1 MPNRGADRV
10 LARLFVTPRMMASRP
25 ISNCYPAGE
34 TRRPRLGGDRAGG
47 AGTLGR
53 ATLGRGT
60 LGGGTA
66 ALALILAMAAS
77 WLVVVAA
84 PAHAGPWRIEAL
96 ALEGPLTRIHPG
108 SDAAGQKP
116 ALLAGGR
123 WFAISA
129 CGESVCLVPG
139 TAPDERISAAGGLPD
154 GAVARG
160 TGLGVVRAWY
170 GQPTRRY
177 RHGVLGDDI
186 EAGALAAAS
195 ASGKRL
201 DHILGSG
208 YVFEDI
214 TPRLSDLDGD
224 GKAEIVAIRTDVTA
238 GASLAVYGER
248 GGKLRRLAATAAI
261 GRPNRWLNVAGIAD
275 FDGDGRPE
283 IAIVKTPHIGGK
295 LEFWSYRND
304 GGAGRLVRRGTM
316 AGFSNHFIGSRNLSL
331 STVFDAD
338 GDGIADLAVPDTA
351 RTALRLVSLREGK
364 LSQTGLIALP
374 SPLTQNIALVRGPG
388 GPILVCGLA
397 NGALI
402 AISKR

>member
-1 MPNRGADRV
+1 M
-10 LARLFVTPRMMASRP
+10 
-25 ISNCYPAGE
+25 
-34 TRRPRLGGDRAGG
+34 
-47 AGTLGR
+47 
-53 ATLGRGT
+53 
-60 LGGGTA
+60 
-66 ALALILAMAAS
+66 
-77 WLVVVAA
+77 
-84 PAHAGPWRIEAL
+84 
-96 ALEGPLTRIHPG
+96 
-108 SDAAGQKP
+108 
-116 ALLAGGR
+116 
-123 WFAISA
+123 
-129 CGESVCLVPG
+129 
-139 TAPDERISAAGGLPD
+139 
-154 GAVARG
+154 
-160 TGLGVVRAWY
+160 
-170 GQPTRRY
+170 
-177 RHGVLGDDI
+177 
-186 EAGALAAAS
+186 
-195 ASGKRL
+195 
-201 DHILGSG
+201 
-208 YVFEDI
+208 
-214 TPRLSDLDGD
+214 
-224 GKAEIVAIRTDVTA
+224 TA